1 MNGAPSTLV
10 SPGLWGF
17 VAFFV
22 LAIAL
27 YLLMRNMNA
36 RMRRMSYRAE
46 ELRKEAE
53 AQSEAD
59 PQAKAGR
66 AGGARSSEADGPAA
80 QDPAQDPAAQA
91 PAAQAPA
98 AGPEDDPGA
107 AHDGSDGRP
116 GPG

>member
-1 MNGAPSTLV
+1 VNGAPSSLV

-46 ELRKEAE
+46 ELRKEDE
-53 AQSEAD
+53 AGTDRTATR
-59 PQAKAGR
+59 R
-66 AGGARSSEADGPAA
+66 APEADGPTDGTADEGTDTPSGE
-80 QDPAQDPAAQA
+80 DPDEHHRTP
-91 PAAQAPA
+91 
-98 AGPEDDPGA
+98 
-107 AHDGSDGRP
+107 
-116 GPG
+116 

>member
-1 MNGAPSTLV
+1 MNGAPSSLV

-53 AQSEAD
+53 SGTDRRAAQGS
-59 PQAKAGR
+59 P
-66 AGGARSSEADGPAA
+66 EADGPAA
-80 QDPAQDPAAQA
+80 GTAEDGATGDGATGDGTDTTTGE
-91 PAAQAPA
+91 
-98 AGPEDDPGA
+98 GPDDHRTA
-107 AHDGSDGRP
+107 
-116 GPG
+116 

>member
-22 LAIAL
+22 LAVAL

-53 AQSEAD
+53 AAQAEGDRNRPAD
-59 PQAKAGR
+59 GP
-66 AGGARSSEADGPAA
+66 EADGPQPVAG
-80 QDPAQDPAAQA
+80 DDA
-91 PAAQAPA
+91 P
-98 AGPEDDPGA
+98 ERDSR
-107 AHDGSDGRP
+107 DGSDS
-116 GPG
+116 